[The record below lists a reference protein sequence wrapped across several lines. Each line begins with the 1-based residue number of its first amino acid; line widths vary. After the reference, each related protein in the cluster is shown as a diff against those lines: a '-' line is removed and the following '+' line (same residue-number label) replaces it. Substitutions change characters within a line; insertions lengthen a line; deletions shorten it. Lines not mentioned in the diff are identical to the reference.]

1 MRRRVVVTGLGMINP
16 LGTEVNTVWDAL
28 VNGRSG
34 VGYISIFDASNYPT
48 RIAAEIRNWD
58 ISQCGE
64 DPQAWAKRGR
74 HARFAAGAAHQAITD
89 SGILDS
95 ISDPTRMGVY
105 FGAGEGNQDFFNF
118 TQMVAVAA
126 KDDGSFDLDAFMKK
140 GLEIL
145 DPELELEQEPSM
157 PSAHVAGMFD
167 IQGPN
172 LNCLTACA
180 ASSQAVGEATELIRS
195 GRVDAMVAGG
205 AHSMIHPFGLT
216 GFSLLTALSTNND
229 NPAGASRPFD
239 RLRDGFVLGEGSS
252 VVILE
257 ELEHAKRRGATIYG
271 EVLGYGCTADA
282 YRITDIHPEGRGA
295 IGCMTAA
302 LKDAGLS
309 ADAVG
314 YVNAHGTSTTVND
327 KVETVACKAVFG
339 ERAPK
344 VPVSST
350 KSMMG
355 HLIAAA
361 GVTEMIVCLKAI
373 ERGVIPPTIN
383 LENPDP
389 LCDLDYVPNQA
400 REAPVRVALNNSF
413 GFGGQNVTL
422 AVGRFED

>member
-1 MRRRVVVTGLGMINP
+1 MRRRVVVTGMGMINP
-16 LGTEVNTVWDAL
+16 LGNDVPTVWDAL
-28 VNGRSG
+28 CRSQSG

-58 ISQCGE
+58 VVSSVE
-64 DPQAWAKRGR
+64 SPEKWKKRGR
-74 HARFAAGAAHQAITD
+74 HAKFAAGAARQAVDD
-89 SGILDS
+89 SGIMES
-95 ISDPTRMGVY
+95 ISDRSRIGIY

-118 TQMVAVAA
+118 TRMLAA
-126 KDDGSFDLDAFMKK
+126 GIGSGQGFDLDAFMRK

-145 DPELELEQEPSM
+145 DPESELEQEPNMPAAHLASM
-157 PSAHVAGMFD
+157 FN

-172 LNCLTACA
+172 INCLTACA
-180 ASSQAVGEATELIRS
+180 ASSQAIGEATELIRR
-195 GRVDAMVAGG
+195 GRVDAMLAGG

-216 GFSLLTALSTNND
+216 GFSLLTALSTNNEA
-229 NPAGASRPFD
+229 PQRASRPFD

-252 VVILE
+252 VVVLE
-257 ELEHAKRRGATIYG
+257 ELEHAKRRGAHIHG

-295 IGCMTAA
+295 IGCMQAA
-302 LKDAGLS
+302 LADGGLNAS
-309 ADAVG
+309 DVD
-314 YVNAHGTSTTVND
+314 YVNAHGTSTSVND

-339 ERAPK
+339 DRARQ

-361 GVTEMIVCLKAI
+361 GATEMIVCLLAI
-373 ERGVIPPTIN
+373 RDGILPPTIN

-389 LCDLDYVPNQA
+389 ECDLDYVPNVARQA
-400 REAPVRVALNNSF
+400 KVRVALNNSF

-422 AVGRFED
+422 AVGQFN

>member
-1 MRRRVVVTGLGMINP
+1 MINP
-16 LGTEVNTVWDAL
+16 LGNDVQSVWDAL
-28 VNGRSG
+28 KNGQSG

-48 RIAAEIRNWD
+48 KIAAEIRGWD
-58 ISQCGE
+58 ISQCGQ
-64 DPQAWAKRGR
+64 DPELWAKRGR
-74 HARFAAGAAHQAITD
+74 HAKFAAGAAQQAVAQ
-89 SGILDS
+89 SGIMES
-95 ISDPTRMGVY
+95 IKDPSRVGVY
-105 FGAGEGNQDFFNF
+105 FGAGEGNQDFYNF
-118 TQMVAVAA
+118 TQMVSVATQES
-126 KDDGSFDLDAFMKK
+126 DDGFDLDAFMRK
-140 GLEIL
+140 GIEIL
-145 DPELELEQEPSM
+145 DPEMELEQEPSM
-157 PSAHVAGMFD
+157 PSAHVAAMFD

-180 ASSQAVGEATELIRS
+180 ASSQAVGEATELIRA
-195 GRVDAMVAGG
+195 GRVDAVVAGG

-229 NPAGASRPFD
+229 NPTGASRPFD

-252 VVILE
+252 VVVLE

-302 LKDAGLS
+302 LRDAQLS
-309 ADAVG
+309 PDDVG

-339 ERAPK
+339 ERAYQ

-361 GVTEMIVCLKAI
+361 GVTEMIVCLLAI
-373 ERGVIPPTIN
+373 RDGVIPPTIN

-389 LCDLDYVPNQA
+389 LCDLDYVPGQA
-400 REAPVRVALNNSF
+400 RESQLKVALNNSF

-422 AVGRFED
+422 ALGGFQD